1 MVTENKKI
9 IRLKATIDE
18 EGMPISVA
26 SITPESDLSRREVET
41 SITDAIPI
49 IFIPDVMGSPLRA
62 TGENAKLIS
71 AKNKW
76 AWFPDYPLDWG
87 LGLKEKIFNEVREP
101 TKALLDV
108 VKSFSQ
114 GKLDEEIAKLN
125 TEINKGVEQL
135 ITKVTGKEFP
145 KEDETTGTTETAAT
159 EETEEKSLP
168 KTLLGQ
174 LVAELK
180 TEADSQWEKY
190 KQKQEDRKFKNKF
203 EKAMKQVGTDV
214 TGALAK
220 VVFPLDTDKIVN
232 LIFPKSKGF
241 TDLTPTERQQLLDP
255 AKTAALTAYDA
266 DIEKRIISRIK
277 RHLGKKDAA
286 YDDQQLFGV
295 QEALRRG
302 WATVCW
308 NSYGDFLINLE
319 NSLRHLT
326 YSGGTV
332 FQDGINETSLKNMP
346 VFNDVFKLIDDAFPQ
361 AKGAILPGYVPAV
374 TKTEQP
380 QDADATDVT
389 DVEAKQEEKAP
400 SDVDGAQ
407 TAEAADETAGDDK
420 AADQEDAAAASD
432 EESTGKADQAD
443 SANEEAYSKE
453 LVNHMGR
460 AIKYHFPVFAV
471 GYNWLGSNR
480 QTAIDIYARLCEI
493 QKYVE
498 AERRPTAQPSSASD
512 ENADAAKTENA
523 QDPSTESAEAKTEAS
538 SSAAD
543 AADTTDKTNT
553 ATTTQEAAAAPAAS
567 EKSSASAKSG
577 SSASVNKDIP
587 KRDGY
592 GLNLKCRGFI
602 IVTHS
607 MGGLVG
613 RTLLKNLDSFN
624 QQKAEQVEAQQD
636 AVDKE
641 IAGLQP
647 GQEGKKPAT
656 AEGTQPT
663 EASGTPGGKGGG
675 QDAAQPSTAQTTP
688 AGKESTQPAAGAPA
702 GAATTSGK
710 QETPQAQTEAQK
722 RKAAD
727 EKIEADRKAEEER
740 KKKLAAAEKKKRE
753 LGKKAEAAKKPVIA
767 HGAIH
772 GMHAFNGMAAIYRR
786 MQLGWEVEGKG
797 KGLFKRARSAVTSY
811 AMGFDS
817 KFVTPVF
824 AQSPGLLEH
833 VPSHLYKKGTQTG
846 WLHFQDKKNGTALMS
861 LPVSD
866 PYEDIYKQTRWYG
879 LANPVRL
886 STDKTKRKEQWTK
899 YLALME
905 KVGDFHKYEL
915 DGYVH
920 PKTFAFYSENK
931 ATPAFGELTWK
942 VAQTAKGGKGAA
954 EKSKEETA
962 ATESDF
968 EFKYKLPLDTEG
980 SKPGQSGSASST
992 PAADNAKS
1000 GTAAGTAAGADAKSA
1015 QAVESRALSEGVTQK
1030 LDGIKTGQELAKE
1043 IFSEN
1048 LVPNEHD
1055 NLIQEYLYGEDSLPM
1070 FEEFK
1075 EKGSLEQLGKDGAFP
1090 VEPIFGKDGPIGA
1103 LLKNIPYFGANQAAD
1118 TSLSYLPSNSV
1129 WLKNQVNN
1137 ARFTAK
1143 MSKADSDGDG
1153 VVPYFSAYP
1162 AQEVKQGDTEGQ
1174 MIPYRFAVKEGE
1186 KRKELLDHHQAFDD
1200 ARAVK
1205 VTLYSI
1211 LGVAGCEETA
1221 KSIEEQSKKPES
1233 EEAQKQS

>member
-1 MVTENKKI
+1 MVTGNKKI
-9 IRLKATIDE
+9 IRVKTTIDE
-18 EGMPISVA
+18 EGMPTGVVST
-26 SITPESDLSRREVET
+26 TPENDFVRKEVEVFPT
-41 SITDAIPI
+41 KAIPI

-62 TGENAKLIS
+62 TGNHAKLIS

-108 VKSFSQ
+108 VKTFAKT
-114 GKLDEEIAKLN
+114 KLDEEIESLN
-125 TEINKGVEQL
+125 KEINKGVEQL

-145 KEDETTGTTETAAT
+145 KEDETTETAAT

-174 LVAELK
+174 LIAELK

-203 EKAMKQVGTDV
+203 EKAMKKVGTDV
-214 TGALAK
+214 TDALAK
-220 VVFPLDTDKIVN
+220 VVIPLDPDKIVN

-255 AKTAALTAYDA
+255 AETAALTAYDT

-346 VFNDVFKLIDDAFPQ
+346 VFNDVFKLIDDKFPN
-361 AKGAILPGYVPAV
+361 AKGAILPGYIPAV
-374 TKTEQP
+374 AKTEQP
-380 QDADATDVT
+380 QDADATEVT
-389 DVEAKQEEKAP
+389 DVEAKQEEKAS

-407 TAEAADETAGDDK
+407 TIEAADETAGDDE
-420 AADQEDAAAASD
+420 AADPEKDAATPK
-432 EESTGKADQAD
+432 ESTDKVDQAD

-453 LVNHMGR
+453 LVNHVDR
-460 AIKYHFPVFAV
+460 AIEYHFPVFAV

-480 QTAIDIYARLCEI
+480 QAAIDIYARLCEI

-498 AERRPTAQPSSASD
+498 AKRRPKTPSDNASD
-512 ENADAAKTENA
+512 KDADAAKTENT
-523 QDPSTESAEAKTEAS
+523 QDSSAESTDAKTEAS

-553 ATTTQEAAAAPAAS
+553 ATTTQEAAATPAAS

-587 KRDGY
+587 KRDEY
-592 GLNLKCRGFI
+592 GLNLECCGFI

-624 QQKAEQVEAQQD
+624 QQKAEQIQAQLD

-641 IAGLQP
+641 IKGLQP

-656 AEGTQPT
+656 AEGTQST
-663 EASGTPGGKGGG
+663 ETSGTPGGKGGG
-675 QDAAQPSTAQTTP
+675 QDATQPSTAQTTP
-688 AGKESTQPAAGAPA
+688 AGKETTQPAAGTPA
-702 GAATTSGK
+702 GTAATQTK

-722 RKAAD
+722 RKAAV
-727 EKIEADRKAEEER
+727 EKEQAEEKAEEER
-740 KKKLAAAEKKKRE
+740 KKKLAAAEKKKEE
-753 LGKKAEAAKKPVIA
+753 LNKKSEVAKKPVVA
-767 HGAIH
+767 HGVIH

-786 MQLGWEVEGKG
+786 MQVGWEVEGKG
-797 KGLFKRARSAVTSY
+797 KGWFKRARSAVTSY

-833 VPSHLYKKGTQTG
+833 VPSHLYKKDSKTG
-846 WLHFQDKKNGTALMS
+846 WLHFQVKKDEKAFLS

-920 PKTFAFYSENK
+920 PKTFAFYAQNET
-931 ATPAFGELTWK
+931 TPAFGELIWK

-980 SKPGQSGSASST
+980 SKPGPSGSASST
-992 PAADNAKS
+992 PAAGA
-1000 GTAAGTAAGADAKSA
+1000 AAGADAKSA
-1015 QAVESRALSEGVTQK
+1015 QAVESRALSEGVK
-1030 LDGIKTGQELAKE
+1030 KELDSITGQDLAKE

-1048 LVPNEHD
+1048 LMINEHD
-1055 NLIQEYLYGEDSLPM
+1055 NLIQEYLYGEDSLPI
-1070 FEEFK
+1070 FKEFK

-1118 TSLSYLPSNSV
+1118 TSLSYLPSSSV

-1143 MSKADSDGDG
+1143 ISKADSKGDG

-1162 AQEVKQGDTEGQ
+1162 TQEVKQGHTEGQ
-1174 MIPYRFAVKEGE
+1174 MVPYRFAVDENE

-1211 LGVAGCEETA
+1211 LGVAGCEATA
-1221 KSIEEQSKKPES
+1221 KTIENQGKKPES
-1233 EEAQKQS
+1233 EEAQKES